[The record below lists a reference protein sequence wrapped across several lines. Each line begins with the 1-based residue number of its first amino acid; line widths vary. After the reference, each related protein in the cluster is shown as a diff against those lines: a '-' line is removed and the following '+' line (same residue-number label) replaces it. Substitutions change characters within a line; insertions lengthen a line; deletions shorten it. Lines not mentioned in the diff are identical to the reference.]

1 MRQID
6 KIKFINQI
14 INKIKII
21 KKYKNMNVLRKK
33 KKIKTKQ
40 NMK

>member
-21 KKYKNMNVLRKK
+21 KKYKNMNVLRKR

>member
-1 MRQID
+1 MKQID